1 MSALEKL
8 QLEDLDQEQQEV
20 AEVIG
25 LENYKQLMARYGGTS
40 IYIPK
45 TDRRERRD
53 RNEQIRS
60 AFNGYNFR
68 ELAQKFGL
76 TEVTIRSIFGV
87 DGVTDITSYTLN
99 GALVSQESGYEEF
112 FKLKE
117 VLVSA
122 DQ

>member
-45 TDRRERRD
+45 TDRRERMD

-76 TEVTIRSIFGV
+76 TEVTIRSIV
-87 DGVTDITSYTLN
+87 SDRMKDIRAQPMDGQLSLLEDVPFRN
-99 GALVSQESGYEEF
+99 PE
-112 FKLKE
+112 
-117 VLVSA
+117 
-122 DQ
+122 

>member
-45 TDRRERRD
+45 ADRRERME
-53 RNEQIRS
+53 RNEQIRC
-60 AFNGYNFR
+60 AFDGYNFR

-76 TEVTIRSIFGV
+76 TEVTIRSIV
-87 DGVTDITSYTLN
+87 SDKMKEIRAKPMDGQMSLLD
-99 GALVSQESGYEEF
+99 GALFEGIQ
-112 FKLKE
+112 
-117 VLVSA
+117 
-122 DQ
+122 